1 MEVETGIE
9 QMKSHV
15 CRLAVFLFALGM
27 ALSEGIFAE
36 VSITR
41 LANEGVILDDGVTRI
56 MIDGMVVEPYSLY
69 GGLPPGLASQFEFAR
84 GVFADVDLA
93 LASHRH
99 HDHNQP
105 VFSCIFMRNSTATRL
120 YSSRQVLELMR
131 ERCRNLVT
139 TSPRVTEIDPGYN
152 EPVEITAGTATV
164 NAFLLSHGT
173 GKYAQL
179 QNYGHLVHMG
189 GLKILHIGDA
199 AMDPA
204 DFEVAGLD
212 QVELDVVLIPFW
224 FFQPGPGMAVVER
237 FMDAPHKL
245 AVHIPPGEMAEV
257 RDYLSENYP
266 DVQVLVEPGDSMVV
280 SPSPV
285 TTSED
290 GLP

>member
-1 MEVETGIE
+1 
-9 QMKSHV
+9 MKSDV
-15 CRLAVFLFALGM
+15 CRLAGGLLVLGLV
-27 ALSEGIFAE
+27 LSEGAFAE

-69 GGLPPGLASQFEFAR
+69 GGLPPALARQFEFAR
-84 GVFADVDLA
+84 GVFADIDLA

-105 VFSCIFMRNSTATRL
+105 VFSCIFMRNSTGTRM

-139 TSPRVTEIDPGYN
+139 TSPRVTEIDPRYN
-152 EPVEITAGTATV
+152 EPVEITGETATV
-164 NAFLLSHGT
+164 SAFLLTHGT

-189 GLKILHIGDA
+189 GLNILHIGDA
-199 AMDPA
+199 AMDPT
-204 DFEVAGLD
+204 DFKTAGLD
-212 QVELDVVLIPFW
+212 EVDLDVVLIPFW

-237 FMDAPHKL
+237 FMNAPHKL

-257 RDYLSENYP
+257 SEYLSENYP
-266 DVQVLVEPGDSMVV
+266 EVRVLAEPGDTMIVN
-280 SPSPV
+280 PSPV